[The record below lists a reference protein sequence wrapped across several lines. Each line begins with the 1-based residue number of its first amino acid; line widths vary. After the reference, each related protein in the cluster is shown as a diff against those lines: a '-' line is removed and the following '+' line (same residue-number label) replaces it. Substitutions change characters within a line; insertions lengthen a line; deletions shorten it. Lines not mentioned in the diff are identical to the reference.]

1 MANEQFKV
9 IEEQDAVLKSHDKNI
24 AISAS
29 AGSGKTS
36 VMIRKIVKLII
47 EENVKIEDILV
58 LTYTNSASSEMKQ
71 KLINAITKSGKV
83 EIQKE
88 LDNIVNSDISTFD
101 SFCQKLVKKYF
112 YLLDIDP
119 AFNVL
124 QGSEETLVRS
134 KAIKNAIKSYKTS
147 NFEEYSK
154 IFDFYGSNRTDKK
167 IKEIVLKMN
176 DFCRSVLDYKDFKEK
191 CIQLFEPNDNPLASQ
206 IFFKDAKEQAQF
218 LNDKLKDLFNV
229 SKNLDFKKYCTY
241 TNSILSFVDL
251 LINSKTLAEMIDNA
265 NIVKIERAPL
275 KDKRDDYLLSKIKY
289 QKERFDKL
297 TNSLKEF
304 GSGDLYKKSIIVC
317 KETTLIFFDLYE
329 RFLKEYEKIK
339 SAKNLFDYNDIE
351 RLTLRLFE
359 NKEIL
364 QTIKQK
370 YKHIFID
377 EFQDANRVQ
386 EKLINKLKG
395 KDNLFLVGDLKQA
408 IYGFRQSNAKIF
420 ANIISQ
426 FEKDEKSEYLKLNCN
441 FRTTHQILNF
451 VNDIF
456 SVVMTERT
464 GGLNYK
470 DKSMLNGQGDF
481 EQEKSPCVEL
491 DILYS
496 EKEEQEKASG
506 VYSVQANQNKE
517 NDDSLASAN
526 FVAERITKLLDEE
539 IYDINEKRYRKI
551 EYKDIAILLRSRTK
565 QQSYIEAFNNYNIP
579 VLENS
584 NANLDETFDA
594 SVLINLIKVSQN
606 FKDDISLASV
616 MMSNLFDFSANEML
630 EIRKSVANKQNFY
643 ECVLLYDKD
652 NETKRK
658 IDYMQN
664 LLQEFE
670 YNSTYQSL
678 IFALNQILE
687 KTNYVYKIQN
697 EFNGLSRA
705 KNVKDFVN
713 SFTNSNYNYS
723 VTEYINFMREN
734 VREQKVVGAITSNN
748 IVNITTMHSS
758 KGLEWPVVIIP
769 ELSAQFNSSSQEPEI
784 VLNEEIGLG
793 LKYYDQESRQK
804 CNSVFFSVVKTY
816 NKIDDISERLRLL
829 YVALT
834 RPKNRLILVGQTNKL
849 EYEKFENDWQIMESN
864 NYLSQIINSLP
875 KADISKIN
883 AKVGAFNLLNSK
895 DYTCN
900 VINQKEYQSISN
912 INNTNVLNKQYSEK
926 EIKDL
931 ATYIQKGYF
940 NEKATFIAEKN
951 SVSSILKSDDDF
963 ASKNYEPNKLLT
975 SEDKYHNIQKNNLG
989 SLYHKILELYDF
1001 NSDINIS
1008 NIKLIIEKIKEQN
1021 LFDEQTINALD
1032 ISIVIN
1038 NLKLLNKLC
1047 KDGVTL
1053 KEQTFVMQVPYN
1065 EIEDSDITDKV
1076 LVQGVCDL
1084 IVIKNDKTILVDYK
1098 FSNHSESDLIRTY
1111 YKQLMLYKKSA
1122 TYALSKQIDECYI
1135 LSLKPCE
1142 LIKVDVK

>member
-339 SAKNLFDYNDIE
+339 SAKNIFDYNDIE

-426 FEKDEKSEYLKLNCN
+426 FKKDEKS
-441 FRTTHQILNF
+441 
-451 VNDIF
+451 
-456 SVVMTERT
+456 
-464 GGLNYK
+464 
-470 DKSMLNGQGDF
+470 
-481 EQEKSPCVEL
+481 
-491 DILYS
+491 
-496 EKEEQEKASG
+496 
-506 VYSVQANQNKE
+506 
-517 NDDSLASAN
+517 
-526 FVAERITKLLDEE
+526 
-539 IYDINEKRYRKI
+539 
-551 EYKDIAILLRSRTK
+551 
-565 QQSYIEAFNNYNIP
+565 
-579 VLENS
+579 
-584 NANLDETFDA
+584 
-594 SVLINLIKVSQN
+594 
-606 FKDDISLASV
+606 
-616 MMSNLFDFSANEML
+616 
-630 EIRKSVANKQNFY
+630 
-643 ECVLLYDKD
+643 
-652 NETKRK
+652 
-658 IDYMQN
+658 
-664 LLQEFE
+664 
-670 YNSTYQSL
+670 
-678 IFALNQILE
+678 
-687 KTNYVYKIQN
+687 
-697 EFNGLSRA
+697 
-705 KNVKDFVN
+705 
-713 SFTNSNYNYS
+713 
-723 VTEYINFMREN
+723 
-734 VREQKVVGAITSNN
+734 
-748 IVNITTMHSS
+748 
-758 KGLEWPVVIIP
+758 
-769 ELSAQFNSSSQEPEI
+769 
-784 VLNEEIGLG
+784 
-793 LKYYDQESRQK
+793 
-804 CNSVFFSVVKTY
+804 
-816 NKIDDISERLRLL
+816 
-829 YVALT
+829 
-834 RPKNRLILVGQTNKL
+834 
-849 EYEKFENDWQIMESN
+849 
-864 NYLSQIINSLP
+864 
-875 KADISKIN
+875 
-883 AKVGAFNLLNSK
+883 
-895 DYTCN
+895 
-900 VINQKEYQSISN
+900 
-912 INNTNVLNKQYSEK
+912 
-926 EIKDL
+926 
-931 ATYIQKGYF
+931 
-940 NEKATFIAEKN
+940 
-951 SVSSILKSDDDF
+951 
-963 ASKNYEPNKLLT
+963 
-975 SEDKYHNIQKNNLG
+975 
-989 SLYHKILELYDF
+989 
-1001 NSDINIS
+1001 
-1008 NIKLIIEKIKEQN
+1008 
-1021 LFDEQTINALD
+1021 
-1032 ISIVIN
+1032 
-1038 NLKLLNKLC
+1038 
-1047 KDGVTL
+1047 
-1053 KEQTFVMQVPYN
+1053 
-1065 EIEDSDITDKV
+1065 
-1076 LVQGVCDL
+1076 
-1084 IVIKNDKTILVDYK
+1084 
-1098 FSNHSESDLIRTY
+1098 
-1111 YKQLMLYKKSA
+1111 
-1122 TYALSKQIDECYI
+1122 
-1135 LSLKPCE
+1135 
-1142 LIKVDVK
+1142 